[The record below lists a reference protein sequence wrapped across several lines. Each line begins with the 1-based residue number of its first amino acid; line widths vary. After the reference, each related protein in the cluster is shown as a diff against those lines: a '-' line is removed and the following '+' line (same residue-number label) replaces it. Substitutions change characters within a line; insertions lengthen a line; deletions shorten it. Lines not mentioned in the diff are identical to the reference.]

1 MKLKE
6 DHIMLFCAIISL
18 PLMLLM
24 LPAML
29 IARFGRPKRG
39 VKIALTVSN
48 RWGTYLQYMRLPYDL
63 AILRAGAKVVTI
75 APSSIKHVG
84 KLLDKVDGVIISGG
98 EDIASEDNEKSK
110 STKVNINRD
119 ALERMVLKEAKKREL
134 PMLCICRGMQLLS
147 LAHEGVINC
156 HDDDKK
162 VSAMHKTTL
171 NNLGRHSVKITKNSK
186 LFNILNRETI
196 KVNSFHHQHITDPGD
211 LIISAKSPDGLIEA
225 VEMDSDRF
233 CIGVQWHPE
242 LLALFD
248 YKEELLFKALV
259 DNAVKRKQ
267 HTVISQKNT

>member
-6 DHIMLFCAIISL
+6 DNIMLFCAIISL

-29 IARFGRPKRG
+29 IARFGRPKRD

-98 EDIASEDNEKSK
+98 EDIASEDNGKSK
-110 STKVNINRD
+110 STKVNITRD
-119 ALERMVLKEAKKREL
+119 ALERTVLKEAKKREL
-134 PMLCICRGMQLLS
+134 PVLCICRGMQLLS
-147 LAHEGVINC
+147 LDHGGVINC
-156 HDDDKK
+156 HDDDKEM
-162 VSAMHKTTL
+162 SAMHKTTL
-171 NNLGRHSVKITKNSK
+171 NNLGRHSVEIAQNSK
-186 LFNILNRETI
+186 LYKILNREKI

-248 YKEELLFKALV
+248 YKEELLFKTLV
-259 DNAVKRKQ
+259 DNAVKRKEIQ
-267 HTVISQKNT
+267 IRKKLNQ